1 MVPRSRVGA
10 LFHMHHPSKQYLMVG
25 PGEAVL
31 AAEKVGAPGTQARPQ
46 VTLQSHVL
54 PLTSCPFPL
63 RAGRWE
69 EGTGSSQDLWAQLE
83 AGPEHTHCWREAEAS
98 EGLVWLL
105 TMAWG
110 LLEERGSSVCFRLF
124 NQHSVAR
131 PEDPRHV
138 RGACCR
144 EPPHSAGST
153 SVLRNPFPFCPAD
166 IQFLCM
172 LFSL

>member
-1 MVPRSRVGA
+1 
-10 LFHMHHPSKQYLMVG
+10 MVG

-31 AAEKVGAPGTQARPQ
+31 AAEKVGAPGTQARPP

-110 LLEERGSSVCFRLF
+110 YWEKGGLPCASVSSINTVLPGQTCPGGVLSGTSTFSRLLKCLKESFPISSC
-124 NQHSVAR
+124 
-131 PEDPRHV
+131 RHPVPVHVVFTV
-138 RGACCR
+138 R
-144 EPPHSAGST
+144 
-153 SVLRNPFPFCPAD
+153 
-166 IQFLCM
+166 
-172 LFSL
+172 